1 MRFIILIAFVLI
13 VADSRAQ
20 STTTKFFLNKDYQ
33 VTTTT
38 SDVFY
43 RVNQTIISESPKT
56 WIDSIF
62 NQNTFDSTTLLRLNK
77 YEIAGNDTLLNGV
90 NSRLLNS
97 QSNSQEMG
105 QSKEKGTIDCEL
117 LSNKIPVFKYN
128 DTDLNYF
135 LVENMIYPED
145 ARKKN
150 KECQVVLIF
159 IINKDGSISDI
170 QASNCDNAS
179 LIKEAIRV
187 ISLTSGYWRPGESC
201 GKITRTR
208 VKIPIIFSLE

>member
-1 MRFIILIAFVLI
+1 LKNEIL
-13 VADSRAQ
+13 
-20 STTTKFFLNKDYQ
+20 
-33 VTTTT
+33 
-38 SDVFY
+38 Y
-43 RVNQTIISESPKT
+43 RVNQTIINSSPKT
-56 WIDSIF
+56 WIDSIL
-62 NQNTFDSTTLLRLNK
+62 NYNSADSITLVRIDK
-77 YEIAGNDTLLNGV
+77 YEVSGNDTLLNGIKK
-90 NSRLLNS
+90 SLLNS
-97 QSNSQEMG
+97 QNNSQGMG
-105 QSKEKGTIDCEL
+105 QEKEKGTIDCEL

-201 GKITRTR
+201 GKITRTK